1 MIELKTETLIKIA
14 NDISE
19 LYKKE
24 KSIVSYGANIVDELH
39 AGENAHSRIL
49 RMLLQYKGGGKYP
62 IYTSFLDMLSYHCQ
76 AMPHIT
82 ISSPLFSNEEG
93 RIDLLVKEWNS
104 DYPYAII
111 IENKICDAGDQYHQI
126 QRYIEFL
133 IDEFKKHIFVVY
145 LTKDGE
151 KVVSDD
157 SLTKKAKEYL
167 DVSEESQGRYI
178 PIDYK
183 NHILPWLEHSV
194 LPNLKVKE
202 SILISS
208 VQLYIDYLKGMFGM
222 RQKEQEITNKI
233 YSIMKTEL
241 NIDSLQESIEL
252 YRKVSLLN
260 ENATSLLLEYARTT
274 LEKKLFQP
282 LLNTFP
288 DSNIKGTDV
297 QVSRFCFVMT
307 IPKWK
312 KCWISLTWDG
322 DGQYYGICHID
333 FKTNAIDAETRK
345 QLGEV
350 MPDGKSTDWWPWW
363 KLLRK
368 NIDTADSLNIWE
380 DVQNGIVYNFFKDW
394 ITDVVG
400 RTKDLDL

>member
-1 MIELKTETLIKIA
+1 
-14 NDISE
+14 
-19 LYKKE
+19 
-24 KSIVSYGANIVDELH
+24 
-39 AGENAHSRIL
+39 
-49 RMLLQYKGGGKYP
+49 
-62 IYTSFLDMLSYHCQ
+62 
-76 AMPHIT
+76 
-82 ISSPLFSNEEG
+82 
-93 RIDLLVKEWNS
+93 
-104 DYPYAII
+104 
-111 IENKICDAGDQYHQI
+111 
-126 QRYIEFL
+126 
-133 IDEFKKHIFVVY
+133 
-145 LTKDGE
+145 
-151 KVVSDD
+151 
-157 SLTKKAKEYL
+157 
-167 DVSEESQGRYI
+167 
-178 PIDYK
+178 
-183 NHILPWLEHSV
+183 
-194 LPNLKVKE
+194 
-202 SILISS
+202 
-208 VQLYIDYLKGMFGM
+208 M